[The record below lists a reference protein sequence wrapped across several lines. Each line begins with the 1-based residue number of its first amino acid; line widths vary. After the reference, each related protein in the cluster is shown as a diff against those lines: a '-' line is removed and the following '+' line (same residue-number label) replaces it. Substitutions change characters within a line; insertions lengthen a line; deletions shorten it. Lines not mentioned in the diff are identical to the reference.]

1 MSAAAA
7 GPAEAGPVTVLF
19 LGNPLLGD
27 DGLGERALE
36 ALQRDWVLPPGLE
49 LVAGGNGG
57 LDLLPVVEDARRL
70 IVVDAIEAE
79 AVPGTVVALEDD
91 AIPTA
96 LGAAISPHQVGIAQV
111 LALARIRGDR
121 PERVLALG
129 LQPGSL
135 REGIGL
141 SREVE
146 AGLDALV
153 ERLVAELGAW
163 GLVLRSRRRRPA

>member
-1 MSAAAA
+1 MSAPPA
-7 GPAEAGPVTVLF
+7 GPAGAAPATVLF

-36 ALQRDWVLPPGLE
+36 ALQRDWALPPELE

-79 AVPGTVVALEDD
+79 AAPGALVALEGD
-91 AIPTA
+91 AIPLA
-96 LGAAISPHQVGIAQV
+96 LGSAISPHQVGIAQV

-141 SREVE
+141 SPEVE
-146 AGLDALV
+146 AGLEALV
-153 ERLVAELGAW
+153 ERLVTELRAW
-163 GLVLRSRRRRPA
+163 GLALEPRERRRA